1 MNTTPATIALALI
14 AIASLIAG
22 AIVTTSGADAAALW
36 AIAGTAAGAIGG
48 AVIPSRSTAPAPTP
62 APSSSATVGPVSMP

>member
-1 MNTTPATIALALI
+1 MNSLPATIALAVI
-14 AIASLIAG
+14 AIASVISG

-48 AVIPSRSTAPAPTP
+48 AIIPQNARNGQTYNPVTTP
-62 APSSSATVGPVSMP
+62 

>member
-14 AIASLIAG
+14 AIAALIAG
-22 AIVTTSGADAAALW
+22 AIVSTSGTDASALW

-48 AVIPSRSTAPAPTP
+48 AVIPSRISTPT
-62 APSSSATVGPVSMP
+62 SSESGNVTLP